1 LWIPTCSKFTNGL
14 GALGG
19 QSYATVVVLQVTR
32 FQVFETGT
40 ANFNKIVAI
49 ALQVS
54 QIKAFHRPRIG
65 RKERV
70 QATPLKLALFPR
82 LIFLV

>member
-1 LWIPTCSKFTNGL
+1 
-14 GALGG
+14 
-19 QSYATVVVLQVTR
+19 VRQVTR

-65 RKERV
+65 RREGA
-70 QATPLKLALFPR
+70 QATPLEIGSFPR